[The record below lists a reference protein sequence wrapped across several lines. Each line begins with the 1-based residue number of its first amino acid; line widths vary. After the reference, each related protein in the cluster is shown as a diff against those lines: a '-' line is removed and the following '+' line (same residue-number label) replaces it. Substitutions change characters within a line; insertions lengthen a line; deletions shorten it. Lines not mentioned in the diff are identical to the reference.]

1 MLTYILSQPRSG
13 STVLTAI
20 LDKRKGIVCMAES
33 NFPQV
38 LGTLSK
44 SERTNKRWLAALY
57 LGSRLAP
64 DPLDIDDAEACMDGS
79 DDEILIALGKAVAKK
94 LGRDPG
100 EVTHV
105 VWKTTRSIGMHHGP
119 IATCGKF
126 VALRRNTY
134 NVFESQSRF
143 VHGVNNRHPFRYA
156 LFSHSYEHALN
167 RCPADRTFQ
176 LEYDD
181 LPGILPDLLA
191 FMEVTDKGEWETQG
205 SILDGV
211 AKECD
216 WLSQVTG
223 EFHNT
228 DEKKRAQLDP
238 AMKKRLAFALAM
250 ASALRPLMGPVRKH
264 FDAISIDYAVTAAK
278 KFYVP

>member
-20 LDKRKGIVCMAES
+20 PDKRKGIVCMAES
-33 NFPQV
+33 NYPQV
-38 LGTLSK
+38 LGTLGK
-44 SERTNKRWLAALY
+44 AERANKRWLAALY

-64 DPLDIDDAEACMDGS
+64 DPLDIDDAEACMNGS
-79 DDEILIALGKAVAKK
+79 DDEILFALGRAVAKK

-100 EVTHV
+100 EVTNV
-105 VWKTTRSIGMHHGP
+105 VWKTTRSIGLHQSP
-119 IATCGKF
+119 VATCGKF

-156 LFSHSYEHALN
+156 LFSQSYEHALS

-181 LPGILPDLLA
+181 LPGILPRLLE
-191 FMEVTDKGEWETQG
+191 FMEVPDKGEWETRE

-211 AKECD
+211 AEECA

-238 AMKKRLAFALAM
+238 AMTKRLASALAI
-250 ASALRPLMGPVRKH
+250 SSLFRPLMGPVRKY
-264 FDAISIDYAVTAAK
+264 FDMISIDYAVTAAK
-278 KFYVP
+278 KFYTP

>member
-20 LDKRKGIVCMAES
+20 LDKRKGVVCMAES
-33 NFPQV
+33 CFPQV

-44 SERTNKRWLAALY
+44 AERADKRWMAALY

-64 DPLDIDDAEACMDGS
+64 DPLDIDEAEACMDGS
-79 DDEILIALGKAVAKK
+79 DEEILINLGKAVAVK
-94 LGRDPG
+94 LGRDPA
-100 EVTHV
+100 EVRNV
-105 VWKTTRSIGMHHGP
+105 VWKTTRAIGLHDGP
-119 IATCGKF
+119 LATHGKF
-126 VALRRNTY
+126 VALRRNTF

-143 VHGVNNRHPFRYA
+143 VHGVNNRLPFRYA
-156 LFSHSYEHALN
+156 LFSQSYEHALN

-181 LPGILPDLLA
+181 LPGILPRLLE
-191 FMEVTDKGEWETQG
+191 FMEVPDKGEWETRE

-211 AKECD
+211 AEECA

-238 AMKKRLAFALAM
+238 AMTKRLASALAI
-250 ASALRPLMGPVRKH
+250 SSLFRPLMGPVRKY
-264 FDAISIDYAVTAAK
+264 FDMISIDFAVTAAK
-278 KFYVP
+278 KFYTP